1 MPHHVRPWLA
11 LLAVAWLAACSG
23 GPSAPASAPAATK
36 PASGGPAAVAPTSV
50 PAPAAAAPAGQPR
63 QQLKIGFANV
73 TAIHS
78 PLWAALEGGAFA
90 RNGLDVEL
98 ANLGRSQSVQAALLS
113 REVVIASVSGSSTVN
128 VRLGGGDLV
137 MIGAIFDTMPYQLA
151 TTRDVTALTDLRGK
165 SIGVNSFGGAADS
178 ILRYL
183 LRQAGVDP
191 ERETTIL
198 QVGAQNERLAALRSG
213 GIQATLVDPP
223 FASIAEREGLRVL
236 LDTTELGIA
245 YPQDV
250 LVVHREWLA
259 SNRDTARRVMQSLA
273 DGSKAFKTDRE
284 LGLRTI
290 MKWLQLDDR
299 ATAEETYAYYV
310 RVLPDDLLPR
320 LEGLQLVIDEVAAEH
335 PEARN
340 LRPED
345 LLDASLAREV
355 K

>member
-1 MPHHVRPWLA
+1 MSPIVRPWFM
-11 LLAVAWLAACSG
+11 LLTTLLLAACSG
-23 GPSAPASAPAATK
+23 GSAAPSSAPAPSKPAPATTAAATT
-36 PASGGPAAVAPTSV
+36 A
-50 PAPAAAAPAGQPR
+50 APAAAPASSSQPR

-73 TAIHS
+73 TAVHS
-78 PLWAALEGGAFA
+78 VLWAALEGGAFA

-98 ANLGRSQSVQAALLS
+98 VNLGRSQAVQAALLS

-128 VRLGGGDLV
+128 VRLAGGDLV
-137 MIGAIFDTMPYQLA
+137 MIGSIFDTMPYQLA
-151 TTRDVTALTDLRGK
+151 TTRDVNSLGDLRGK

-183 LRQAGVDP
+183 LRQAGLDP
-191 ERETTIL
+191 ERDTTIL
-198 QVGAQNERLAALRSG
+198 QVGAQNERVAALRSG

-223 FASIAEREGLRVL
+223 FGSIAEKEGLRVL

-250 LVVHREWLA
+250 LVVHRDWLA
-259 SNRDTARRVMQSLA
+259 NNRDTARRILQSLA
-273 DGSKAFKTDRE
+273 DGSKAFKSDRD

-290 MKWLQLDDR
+290 KKWLQLDDP
-299 ATAEETYAYYV
+299 ATVEETYAYYA
-310 RVLPDDLLPR
+310 RVVPDDILPR
-320 LEGLQLVIDEVAAEH
+320 LEGLQFVIDEVAAEH
-335 PEARN
+335 PEAKS

-345 LLDASLAREV
+345 LLDASVAREV